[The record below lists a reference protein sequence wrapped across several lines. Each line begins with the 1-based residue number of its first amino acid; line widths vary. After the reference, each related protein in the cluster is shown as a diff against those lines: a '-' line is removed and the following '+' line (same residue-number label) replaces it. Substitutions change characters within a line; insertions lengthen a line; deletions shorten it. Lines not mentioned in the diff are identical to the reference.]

1 VSHEKGLGHEVVQH
15 DEAREPL
22 GTPDDIALKYKAV
35 SGWADLAALQ
45 VNLWLIE
52 AHRSLVAGLQR
63 VVESIDPGMSTP
75 RFLALRDLY
84 LTPGHRLTQGDI
96 QRRGKTTSG
105 SVTRLVDS
113 LEQEGHIARRPNLT
127 DRRTNYIELTRK
139 GLELC
144 HRLIPAVARY
154 SVDVC
159 TEMDEGDRQRLVSL
173 LKALSS
179 GAEPSAAQPA
189 ASQD

>member
-1 VSHEKGLGHEVVQH
+1 MNQV
-15 DEAREPL
+15 REPL
-22 GTPDDIALKYKAV
+22 GTPDDIALKYQAV
-35 SGWADLAALQ
+35 CQWADLPALQ
-45 VNLWLIE
+45 VNLWIVE
-52 AHRSLVAGLQR
+52 AYRSLVAGLHR
-63 VVESIDPGMSTP
+63 VLDSVEPGMSAP

-113 LEQEGHIARRPNLT
+113 LEQEGLIVRRPNLT
-127 DRRTNYIELTRK
+127 DRRTNYVELTPR
-139 GLELC
+139 GVELC

-159 TEMDEGDRQRLVSL
+159 TEMDEADRQRFVNL

-179 GAEPSAAQPA
+179 GAEQSAAQSA
-189 ASQD
+189 ASQDYDWD